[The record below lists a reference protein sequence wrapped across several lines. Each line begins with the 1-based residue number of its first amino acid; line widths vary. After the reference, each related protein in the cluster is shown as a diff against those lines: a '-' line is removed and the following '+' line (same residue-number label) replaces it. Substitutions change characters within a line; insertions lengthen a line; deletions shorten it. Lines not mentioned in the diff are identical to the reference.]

1 MRRCRR
7 KGLCSDCSERGS
19 CPAEVRR
26 ERRSRRPMADSASM
40 QLMRRAAQI
49 LDSGW
54 YTCEQLGVALYGSPA
69 QTRSGRMSVM
79 VRARRPVNRLLK
91 MGVLAVRPGANG
103 AVEYT
108 LLPDGKE
115 VLG

>member
-7 KGLCSDCSERGS
+7 KGLCSDCRERED

-40 QLMRRAAQI
+40 QLMRRAAKI
-49 LDSGW
+49 LESGW
-54 YTCEQLGVALYGSPA
+54 YTCEQLGIALYGYPP
-69 QTRSGRMSVM
+69 QTRSGRMSIM
-79 VRARRPVNRLLK
+79 VRARRPVNRLCR
-91 MGVLAVRPGANG
+91 MGVLAARPGANG

-108 LLPDGKE
+108 LLPEGKE